1 VIQLGF
7 PSAAISSVNLHHL
20 FSKCSEFASLE
31 TLEEG
36 QREVTQGQTCALFSL
51 QEKVQLIHCKKWL
64 VKTNQSVVNAV
75 SVSPCCMSHYV
86 LYVGIE
92 AQ

>member
-1 VIQLGF
+1 MEGLCDTARF

-20 FSKCSEFASLE
+20 FSKCSEFASFE

-51 QEKVQLIHCKKWL
+51 QEKV
-64 VKTNQSVVNAV
+64 
-75 SVSPCCMSHYV
+75 
-86 LYVGIE
+86 
-92 AQ
+92 